1 MKYQRF
7 VAYVYEYRK
16 GKKESNC
23 GFLKVEARDENV
35 TIEVHMKCPGLPAEE
50 ICSIYGFKRASD
62 VMEGHLLGTA
72 YSGKEKLDCI
82 IESANSGKTS
92 WEKEFSDFGGIV
104 ILTEHGAFFGT
115 EWDDQMI
122 RPDKFK
128 AGTEETSEDLEM
140 IVQEDEPQT
149 ENLTENANTA
159 KSNNLEAESFL
170 EEKEKH
176 CLANEDVENGEEIP
190 NISKQI
196 SDHETANSDCEK
208 FEKKPKE
215 TTCCVFHD
223 DEIAECRLVQLNEL
237 FKNCPPACSLRN
249 NRFLNHGFYNFGHLL
264 IGKKS
269 DGQQIIGVPG
279 RFDQQ
284 EQFMANMFGFPF
296 FKESCNIQVPG
307 GRGGYWYR
315 SVNSA
320 NFH

>member
-7 VAYVYEYRK
+7 MAYVYEYRK
-16 GKKESNC
+16 GKKENNC

-35 TIEVHMKCPGLPAEE
+35 TIEVHMKCPGLPTEE

-62 VMEGHLLGTA
+62 VMEGYLLGTA
-72 YSGKEKLDCI
+72 YSGKEKLDCM
-82 IESANSGKTS
+82 IESANSEKTS
-92 WEKEFSDFGGIV
+92 WEKDFSDFGGIV

-128 AGTEETSEDLEM
+128 VGNDEVSEDSEI
-140 IVQEDEPQT
+140 IVQDDEPQT
-149 ENLTENANTA
+149 EALTENGNTA
-159 KSNNLEAESFL
+159 QSSNLEAESFL
-170 EEKEKH
+170 EEMEK
-176 CLANEDVENGEEIP
+176 
-190 NISKQI
+190 S
-196 SDHETANSDCEK
+196 EK
-208 FEKKPKE
+208 TVKE

-223 DEIAECRLVQLNEL
+223 DEIAECRLVQPNEL

-307 GRGGYWYR
+307 GKGGYWYR
-315 SVNSA
+315 SINSS

>member
-7 VAYVYEYRK
+7 MAYVYEYRK
-16 GKKESNC
+16 GKKENNC

-62 VMEGHLLGTA
+62 VMEGYLLGTV
-72 YSGKEKLDCI
+72 YSGKEKLDCM
-82 IESANSGKTS
+82 IESANSGKIS
-92 WEKEFSDFGGIV
+92 WEKKFSDFGGIV

-128 AGTEETSEDLEM
+128 VGNDEVSEDSEI

-149 ENLTENANTA
+149 EDLTENENTA
-159 KSNNLEAESFL
+159 KSSNLEAESFL
-170 EEKEKH
+170 EEAEKPEKTVKET
-176 CLANEDVENGEEIP
+176 V
-190 NISKQI
+190 
-196 SDHETANSDCEK
+196 
-208 FEKKPKE
+208 KE

-223 DEIAECRLVQLNEL
+223 DEIAECRLVQPNEL

-264 IGKKS
+264 IGKKA

-307 GRGGYWYR
+307 GKGGYWYR
-315 SVNSA
+315 SINSS

>member
-16 GKKESNC
+16 GKKENNC
-23 GFLKVEARDENV
+23 GFLRVEARDENV
-35 TIEVHMKCPGLPAEE
+35 TVEVHMKCLGLPAEE
-50 ICSIYGFKRASD
+50 ICSIYGFKRVSEM
-62 VMEGHLLGTA
+62 MEGHLLGTA
-72 YSGKEKLDCI
+72 YSGKEKLDCM
-82 IESANSGKTS
+82 IESTNSGKTS

-128 AGTEETSEDLEM
+128 VKNEAVSEEIIRD
-140 IVQEDEPQT
+140 DEPQT
-149 ENLTENANTA
+149 EDLTENENTA
-159 KSNNLEAESFL
+159 QSNNLEAESFL
-170 EEKEKH
+170 EETEK
-176 CLANEDVENGEEIP
+176 
-190 NISKQI
+190 S
-196 SDHETANSDCEK
+196 EK
-208 FEKKPKE
+208 TVKE
-215 TTCCVFHD
+215 TTCCVFYD
-223 DEIAECRLVQLNEL
+223 DEIAECRLVQPNEL

-315 SVNSA
+315 SINSS
-320 NFH
+320 NFY

>member
-23 GFLKVEARDENV
+23 GFLRVEARDENV
-35 TIEVHMKCPGLPAEE
+35 TVEVHMKCLGLPAEE
-50 ICSIYGFKRASD
+50 ICSIYGFKRVSEM
-62 VMEGHLLGTA
+62 MEGHLLGTA
-72 YSGKEKLDCI
+72 YSGKEKLDCM

-128 AGTEETSEDLEM
+128 VKNEAVSEEIIRD
-140 IVQEDEPQT
+140 DEPQT
-149 ENLTENANTA
+149 EVLTENENTA
-159 KSNNLEAESFL
+159 KSSNLEAESFL
-170 EEKEKH
+170 EETEKH
-176 CLANEDVENGEEIP
+176 GLTNEDVENGEKILD
-190 NISKQI
+190 ISKPT
-196 SDHETANSDCEK
+196 SDDETVNNDCKKSEK
-208 FEKKPKE
+208 TVKE

-223 DEIAECRLVQLNEL
+223 DEIAECRLVQPNEL

-315 SVNSA
+315 SINSS